1 MNFCGLRK
9 ELDEQMKASDRELS
23 DLNGKLQLLQH
34 EHSLDLSTWSDK
46 VGHLRSANHGQI
58 RKMPTD
64 CIISLQRSALE
75 TALTET
81 EKELAIMRGD
91 RDAAVRREAQ
101 IESRFTDMQVRGESF
116 L

>member
-64 CIISLQRSALE
+64 CITYIPAEERAGDGLDRNGEGVGDHARRS
-75 TALTET
+75 
-81 EKELAIMRGD
+81 
-91 RDAAVRREAQ
+91 
-101 IESRFTDMQVRGESF
+101 
-116 L
+116 